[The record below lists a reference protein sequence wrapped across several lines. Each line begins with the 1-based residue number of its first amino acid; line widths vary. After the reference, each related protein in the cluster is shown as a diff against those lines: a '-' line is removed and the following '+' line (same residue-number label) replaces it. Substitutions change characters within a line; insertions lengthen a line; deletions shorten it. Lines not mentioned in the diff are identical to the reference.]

1 MCQQSAATP
10 HAHVGVSKPEP
21 MYFLFFCWT
30 LQEEELLRE
39 NRGFYFRGYGLG
51 HCLQNKDGTAAE
63 GSAVF
68 TQPPPV
74 AVYDR
79 DALHKRFVDRAKRI
93 DTISRAVFPLS
104 FLIFN
109 IFYWVTYKVL
119 RHEDIHANL
128 WTSEPKLPVRYE
140 LAWASAGTPA
150 SANRRSKLCA
160 QGCLQDLGVAS
171 GWPSLS
177 TVVWLVNRNGAG
189 SVRARD
195 TDLNFNIFEWMFLKM
210 SFLKKNKTK
219 PTE

>member
-1 MCQQSAATP
+1 MAAVCSNSSHTRWSIKTW
-10 HAHVGVSKPEP
+10 ANLVIF
-21 MYFLFFCWT
+21 FLCWT

-140 LAWASAGTPA
+140 LAWASGGACLREPA
-150 SANRRSKLCA
+150 LETLCSGVSSGSRR
-160 QGCLQDLGVAS
+160 GLGLA
-171 GWPSLS
+171 
-177 TVVWLVNRNGAG
+177 
-189 SVRARD
+189 
-195 TDLNFNIFEWMFLKM
+195 F
-210 SFLKKNKTK
+210 SFYGGLIGQQKRCRFC
-219 PTE
+219 PGERHRLEF